1 MTTDPGGERV
11 TGTCARCQK
20 HTEDGRS
27 YLVES
32 GSGPGGIFVLC
43 ADTSACRRR
52 EGTARPR
59 MYSL

>member
-1 MTTDPGGERV
+1 MSAAEERV
-11 TGTCARCQK
+11 TGTCAHCQK

-32 GSGPGGIFVLC
+32 GSGPGGIFALC
-43 ADTSACRRR
+43 ADTKACRRR

>member
-1 MTTDPGGERV
+1 MSAAEEEQRV
-11 TGTCARCQK
+11 SGTCARCQK

-43 ADTSACRRR
+43 ADTRACRRR
-52 EGTARPR
+52 ESTSRPR
-59 MYSL
+59 MNSL